1 MGFQTP
7 QLRLN
12 DLLKDVGEGTIQLP
26 DFQRS
31 YRWDDERIRDLLVTV
46 LRGHPM
52 GVIMLLDSDN
62 DNVRFK
68 PQPLARVAS
77 DAEADSHRALE
88 EPDHL
93 LLDGQQRLTSLYQAL
108 TGSGVVGTKD
118 ARGKEFSRR
127 YFLDVEGTLG
137 GPADQDMAVQSLP
150 ADGVLR
156 TNFDRDI
163 KLDVSTRE
171 RQVEHGLMPITC
183 AFDATATDWLLEYAD
198 AGEGRAARLAVFK
211 QFNDRV
217 LGRLRNY
224 VIPAIELDKES
235 TKEAVATV
243 FNKVNQGGLP
253 LDNFELLTAIFA
265 GDADYYAEHGDDFR
279 LREDWDR
286 TQQVLAEHPVLHD
299 VKSTDFLQAV
309 LLLAT
314 RERNRADVEAGK
326 PRPAAVSAR
335 GDDTLE
341 LELTEYLRWAPE
353 VREALAWV
361 AHFYTAQHIH
371 LAHFLP
377 YRTQTVPLTVL
388 RVILGKQID
397 THTVAQRIRQWYW
410 CGVLGELY
418 SSTTETRLA
427 RDVEQVPVWALAA
440 VDGSHTMVPL
450 TVQDA
455 TFFESRLLSLRTRNS
470 AAYKGVYAM
479 LMTKH
484 SKDWRLDQ
492 LIGHATYLAQQIDI
506 HHIFPKAWC
515 DKNGIDHDRRESII
529 NKTPLAKATN
539 NFLRGDSPS
548 TYLPRLERDTG
559 MTTEYVDNI
568 LRAHLIDPA
577 ALRSADF
584 NAFFHA
590 RREALVALIGDAMGK
605 PVLRDIVEEDGV
617 EHGLEDPSA
626 FEDEPDD
633 TADDPAVD
641 AQTEHE
647 HITDGEH

>member
-31 YRWDDERIRDLLVTV
+31 YRWDDDRIRDLLVTV

-68 PQPLARVAS
+68 PQPLARVAA
-77 DAEADSHRALE
+77 DAEADAHRALE

-137 GPADQDMAVQSLP
+137 GPADQDTAVQSLP

-171 RQVEHGLMPITC
+171 HQVEHGLMPITC
-183 AFDATATDWLLEYAD
+183 AFDDTATDWLLEYTD
-198 AGEGRAARLAVFK
+198 AGQDRAARLAVFK

-217 LGRLRNY
+217 LGRVRNY

-265 GDADYYAEHGDDFR
+265 GDADYYAEHGDYFR
-279 LREDWDR
+279 LREDWDETSR
-286 TQQVLAEHPVLHD
+286 VLADHPVLYD

-326 PRPAAVSAR
+326 PRPAAISAR
-335 GDDTLE
+335 GDDTLD
-341 LELTEYLRWAPE
+341 LALTEYLKWAPK
-353 VREALAWV
+353 VREALVWV

-388 RVILGKQID
+388 RVILGPDID
-397 THTVAQRIRQWYW
+397 THTVARRIRQWYW

-418 SSTTETRLA
+418 SSTTESRFA
-427 RDVEQVPVWALAA
+427 RDVEQVPAWALAA
-440 VDGSHTMVPL
+440 KDSRETSQPVTL
-450 TVQDA
+450 RDA
-455 TFFESRLLSLRTRNS
+455 NFIESRLLSLRTRNS
-470 AAYKGVYAM
+470 AAYKGIYAL

-484 SKDWRLDQ
+484 AKDWRLDQ
-492 LIGHATYLAQQIDI
+492 LIDHATYLDQQIDI
-506 HHIFPKAWC
+506 HHVFPKAWC
-515 DKNGIDHDRRESII
+515 DKTGIDRDRRESII
-529 NKTPLAKATN
+529 NKAPLAKKTN
-539 NFLRGDSPS
+539 LFLRGESPAD
-548 TYLPRLERDTG
+548 YLPRLKLDTG
-559 MTTEYVDNI
+559 MTTGQVDDI
-568 LRAHLIDPA
+568 LRGHLIDPA
-577 ALRSADF
+577 MLQAADF
-584 NAFFHA
+584 DAFFRA
-590 RREALVALIGDAMGK
+590 RRESLVELIGAAMGK
-605 PVLRDIVEEDGV
+605 PVVRDIVKEDGI

-633 TADDPAVD
+633 TADVPDGDVD
-641 AQTEHE
+641 SEDATS
-647 HITDGEH
+647 GVL